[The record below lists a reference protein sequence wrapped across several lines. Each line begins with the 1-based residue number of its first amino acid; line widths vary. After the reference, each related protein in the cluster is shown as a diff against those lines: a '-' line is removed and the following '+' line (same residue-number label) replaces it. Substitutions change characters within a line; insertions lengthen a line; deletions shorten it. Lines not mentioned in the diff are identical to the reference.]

1 MPQISI
7 TNIGKV
13 HRYPSQITI
22 KETCHRYLSQLWGN
36 PRNMTTPAYT
46 LCYKSIYPSSSS
58 YFASS
63 SSSSYTSIVLHLQ
76 FKHRK
81 YLIDENCIRLQ
92 LKNILFLL
100 HLLLLL
106 PHLLLLNQDVIPHFL
121 KSRTKTVP
129 SLALAPTLSPR
140 LFQQTCNKISN

>member
-63 SSSSYTSIVLHLQ
+63 SSSYTSIVLHLQ

-92 LKNILFLL
+92 LKNIL
-100 HLLLLL
+100 LL
-106 PHLLLLNQDVIPHFL
+106 PHLLLLTQDVIPHFL

>member
-63 SSSSYTSIVLHLQ
+63 SPSSYMSKVLHLQ

-100 HLLLLL
+100 HLLLLT
-106 PHLLLLNQDVIPHFL
+106 QDVIPHFL

>member
-58 YFASS
+58 

-92 LKNILFLL
+92 LKNIL
-100 HLLLLL
+100 LL
-106 PHLLLLNQDVIPHFL
+106 PHLLLLLLTQDVIPHFL

>member
-58 YFASS
+58 Y
-63 SSSSYTSIVLHLQ
+63 TSIVLHLQ

-81 YLIDENCIRLQ
+81 YLINENCIRLQ

>member
-58 YFASS
+58 CFASSSPSS

-100 HLLLLL
+100 HLLLLT
-106 PHLLLLNQDVIPHFL
+106 QDVIPHFL

>member
-63 SSSSYTSIVLHLQ
+63 SPSSSSSSSYTSIVLHLQ

-106 PHLLLLNQDVIPHFL
+106 SHLLLTQDVIPHFL

-140 LFQQTCNKISN
+140 LFQQT